1 MYALC
6 VLGENLRIRMSS
18 IMRCRNGETRDDAS
32 MALLLLRSEAACLVP
47 QHKQIHDPAQP
58 HRRNEARV
66 LPRERFSPST
76 LTRRSDLSEADGQQI
91 KLTGSCG
98 EQREG

>member
-66 LPRERFSPST
+66 LPRARFSPST
-76 LTRRSDLSEADGQQI
+76 RSGLSRRPEAAARIAAIGR
-91 KLTGSCG
+91 CNFH
-98 EQREG
+98 

>member
-76 LTRRSDLSEADGQQI
+76 RSRRPWSSEPVIETEASGQSI
-91 KLTGSCG
+91 
-98 EQREG
+98 